1 MKSLSLV
8 AIILALAACQAAKL
22 AEPLSDIPAPLN
34 AIDNIIVDA
43 LESCKLRMVEGW
55 PQYGIPP
62 LAPFE
67 IQHKDF
73 NFGTGELHATG
84 ALDGLVVRGLNEFEI
99 RNMSVNP
106 ILSRIKFE
114 LQFASLNLT
123 TQYEAQVDAGYQVA
137 RNGGAFLALEDLNM
151 SGQIKYATGVLGSS
165 NNLRIKGIE
174 LNIVAGNVVSNIENL
189 SKYRILNRKL
199 NDIVE
204 EFISLT
210 INENTDLVADW
221 VDSTVTPI
229 CNDLIGDRSIKDILD
244 LIGGGS
250 K

>member
-22 AEPLSDIPAPLN
+22 AEPLSAPLN